1 MDQYEWRTSHLNRGS
16 NQDDWVAFTQ
26 GYPYGRPKQP
36 NPLPSFRFIAA
47 CALILAF
54 VGVAYVVAFL
64 LQVAW
69 R

>member
-26 GYPYGRPKQP
+26 GYPYGRPRRP
-36 NPLPSFRFIAA
+36 VALPSWRVIGLGALLLA
-47 CALILAF
+47 CI
-54 VGVAYVVAFL
+54 GVTYAVAFL
-64 LQVAW
+64 VAVS